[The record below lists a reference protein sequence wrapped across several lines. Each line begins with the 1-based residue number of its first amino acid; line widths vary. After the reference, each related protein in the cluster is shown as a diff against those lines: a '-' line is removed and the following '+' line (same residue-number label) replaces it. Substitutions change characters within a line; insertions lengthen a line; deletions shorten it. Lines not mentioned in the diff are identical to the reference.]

1 MGFSTTY
8 TELII
13 LMASIILA
21 TSASTYILYMG
32 SSMQSSIMQLTQ
44 EANRA
49 LNTRIE
55 IVYATI
61 MNGSQTGYK
70 IYVKNVGSTTI
81 TSYRDI
87 DVYIGP
93 YGQASYYKYNSTPTQ
108 NAFTITDADGD
119 GAWEPWETAEITVY
133 TQPATQGV
141 IEVRVKPP
149 QGPTA
154 TYLFTPP

>member
-21 TSASTYILYMG
+21 TTTSTYIIYM
-32 SSMQSSIMQLTQ
+32 SNNIQASIMQITQ
-44 EANRA
+44 ETSKS

-61 MNGSQTGYK
+61 MNDTEKGYK
-70 IYVKNVGSTTI
+70 IYAKNIGLITI
-81 TSYRDI
+81 HQYEEI

-93 YGQASYYKYNSTPTQ
+93 YGQAKYYKYSKTPRENT
-108 NAFTITDADGD
+108 FTITDADQD
-119 GAWEPWETAEITVY
+119 GTWEIWETAEIKVY
-133 TQPATQGV
+133 TTPATNGV
-141 IEVRVKPP
+141 IEVKIKPLN
-149 QGPTA
+149 GPTA
-154 TYLFTPP
+154 TYIFTPP